1 MCVELVMIRKLPKK
15 KFVIHCK
22 EVKYYNVDIEAD
34 SYEEAE
40 KKWKSIA
47 KRRDYTTLHNE
58 FEVLSISEE

>member
-1 MCVELVMIRKLPKK
+1 MIRREPKK

-40 KKWKSIA
+40 KKWQSIA
-47 KRRDYTTLHNE
+47 KRRDYTTLHQEIN
-58 FEVLSISEE
+58 VISISGEENET

>member
-1 MCVELVMIRKLPKK
+1 MIRREPKK

-22 EVKYYNVDIEAD
+22 EVKYYNVNIEAY
-34 SYEEAE
+34 SYGEAE

>member
-1 MCVELVMIRKLPKK
+1 MCGEFVMIRKLPKN

-58 FEVLSISEE
+58 FEVLNISEE